1 MGKYITHEQLPFKGK
16 LVKIRLRTY
25 GFNSIVTQPCNEEEL
40 LEIKPDGT
48 VKLKTTR
55 WERGN
60 KKGGAKSVSLG
71 IEIHGMQFT
80 EPSRIASSMYEI

>member
-1 MGKYITHEQLPFKGK
+1 MGKYMTHEQLPFKGK

-48 VKLKTTR
+48 VKLTTTR
-55 WERGN
+55 VDGRQKRKVQIPVEGCR
-60 KKGGAKSVSLG
+60 
-71 IEIHGMQFT
+71 IHLQCVYC
-80 EPSRIASSMYEI
+80 RILRIQ

>member
-55 WERGN
+55 MDGRQKPRFRYRWRMPN
-60 KKGGAKSVSLG
+60 
-71 IEIHGMQFT
+71 T
-80 EPSRIASSMYEI
+80 SSMRLLPYSPNTIK